1 MQRKFLTNLL
11 LLLLVNLLVKPFWIL
26 GIDRTV
32 QNVVGE
38 TYGIY
43 FALLNLTL
51 LLNIVLDVGITNF
64 NNRNVARENDS
75 IALNFS
81 GIVGLKFMLSG
92 VYLIITLGLA
102 AFIGYD
108 SLQVKLLSILVANQI
123 LASFILYFRS
133 NISGLHL
140 FKTDSLLS
148 VADRLLMI
156 LFCAILLW
164 GNVLSTPFTIK
175 IFAYAQFAAYLIT
188 AIISFLLVYKK
199 ARGFTLKLNIPFYI
213 SILKK
218 TFPYAILILLMSI
231 YTRIDGV
238 MIERLSG
245 KAEASIYASAF
256 RLLDAS
262 NQFGYLFAALLLPIF
277 SKMIKQQK
285 RVDELVKLSFSILFS
300 VSFCLAIITLFFNV
314 EIMDL
319 LYTHNVYES
328 AKVLSLLMFS
338 LIPFVTTYVFGTLL
352 TANGSLKV
360 LNRVAVV
367 GVLLNVVLNF
377 ALIPKYQAY
386 GATIAT
392 VITQGLTA
400 VVQVFIAY
408 KLFTFKVRLR
418 YVLRLGMFI
427 LLVMG
432 TAYFI
437 NQSVDNKLYSIIT
450 IFVLSTIWAMITRLL
465 NVKGMIDII
474 KLKDKD

>member
-11 LLLLVNLLVKPFWIL
+11 LLLLVNVLVKPFWIL

-38 TYGIY
+38 SYGIY

-51 LLNIVLDVGITNF
+51 LLNIILDVGVTNY

-75 IALNFS
+75 IASNFS

-92 VYLIITLGLA
+92 IYVLITLGVA
-102 AFIGYD
+102 AIVGYD
-108 SLQVKLLSILVANQI
+108 NLQVKLLSILVANQI

-156 LFCAILLW
+156 IFCAVLLW
-164 GNVLSTPFTIK
+164 GNVLDTPFTIK
-175 IFAYAQFAAYLIT
+175 IFAYAQFAAYLLT
-188 AIISFLLVYKK
+188 AIISFLLVFKK
-199 ARGFTLKLNIPFYI
+199 AAVFRFKLNIPFYI

-218 TFPYAILILLMSI
+218 TFPYALLILLMSI

-238 MIERLSG
+238 MVERISG
-245 KAEASIYASAF
+245 KVEASIYASAF

-277 SKMIKQQK
+277 SKMIKQKQ

-300 VSFCLAIITLFFNV
+300 MSFAVAVIALFYNK
-314 EIMDL
+314 EIMTL
-319 LYTHNVYES
+319 LYKHNVNES

-360 LNRVAVV
+360 LNRVAIV
-367 GVLLNVVLNF
+367 GVLLNVILNF
-377 ALIPKYQAY
+377 VLIPKYHAY

-392 VITQGLTA
+392 VFTQGLTA
-400 VVQVFIAY
+400 IVQVYIAY
-408 KLFTFKVRLR
+408 KLFNMNVRFKYIARLTI
-418 YVLRLGMFI
+418 FAI
-427 LLVMG
+427 LAVY
-432 TAYFI
+432 TAYIIHKYIGNEMYALLIIFI
-437 NQSVDNKLYSIIT
+437 VC
-450 IFVLSTIWAMITRLL
+450 TIWAMITRLL
-465 NVKGMIDII
+465 NVKAMINII